1 MRREGR
7 TPPEAE
13 SAADGG
19 AVAAVPQPPA
29 EQADGHANGRT
40 DAQADAQADA
50 AADAAADAPAERRY
64 THRQIIEILVGLML
78 AMLTSMLTTSIVGTA
93 LPTIIGELGGQDK
106 LSWVASA
113 TLLTMTA
120 STPLWGKLSDIWGRK
135 LLFQIAL
142 VIFITSSVAAGF
154 ATDIY
159 WLIGARAIQG
169 IGAGGLAALPQ
180 IILGDVVEP
189 RERGRY
195 SGFLGA
201 VFGVSTVAGPLL
213 GGFLVDSPLGW
224 RWCFFITVPLAV
236 VAFIVIQRMLKLPQ
250 RPRGDARLDWWGATC
265 IVGAASAL
273 MLVLSL
279 GGKEFAWNSVPTYL
293 FFAAAAVLAALAVA
307 AEIRAHDPILPP
319 RLFRNRTFIF
329 ASLTSMAIGMSMFG
343 VMIYFPQYL
352 QIVRGMSPTASGLMT
367 LPMVLGL
374 LAASISSGFLVSRT
388 GHWKVFPV
396 VGTLLVAAGYLTLTR
411 VEEDSGLALVG
422 AGVCVIGLGLGLS
435 MQILILAT
443 QNALERADMAA
454 ATSAVSFFR
463 NLGGAVGVAAFGAI
477 MTHELRTGLAPLM
490 AKAGPGAADAA
501 AGSPEA
507 IQALPPQTQQLIVGV
522 YGDAMHAVFIAG
534 IPIALVGF
542 VMVLFLKQVP
552 LRSGRD

>member
-1 MRREGR
+1 MRRESR
-7 TPPEAE
+7 TPAGKDP
-13 SAADGG
+13 SGVPAANGG
-19 AVAAVPQPPA
+19 GSSVAAATQSRAGEPA
-29 EQADGHANGRT
+29 AKK
-40 DAQADAQADA
+40 
-50 AADAAADAPAERRY
+50 Y

-93 LPTIIGELGGQDK
+93 LPTIVGELGGQDK

-236 VAFIVIQRMLKLPQ
+236 VAFVVIQRLLKLPQ
-250 RPRGDARLDWWGATC
+250 RPRGHARLDWWGATC

-279 GGKEFAWNSVPTYL
+279 GGKEFDWNSAPTYL
-293 FFAAAAVLAALAVA
+293 FFTAAIVLAALAVL

-374 LAASISSGFLVSRT
+374 LTASISSGFLVSRT
-388 GHWKVFPV
+388 GYWKVFPV
-396 VGTLLVAAGYLTLTR
+396 AGTLLVAAGYLTLTR
-411 VEEDSGLALVG
+411 VAQDSSLWLVG
-422 AGVCVIGLGLGLS
+422 AGVCIIGLGLGLS

-443 QNALERADMAA
+443 QNALERSDMAS

-490 AKAGPGAADAA
+490 AKAGPDAGAAAS
-501 AGSPEA
+501 GSPAA
-507 IQALPPQTQQLIVGV
+507 IQALPAEAQQTIIGV
-522 YGDAMHAVFIAG
+522 YDQAMHAVFITG
-534 IPIALVGF
+534 VPIALVGF
-542 VMVLFLKQVP
+542 VLVLFLKQVP